1 MNLQNSKIASNI
13 IELNKIIKNAVSS
26 QGILDR
32 KNREKYSQIYTP
44 EEIANYMASMFG
56 EPKKEIIRILD
67 PGSGF
72 GVLTAAFLLNILK
85 IENCCVKKIIID
97 LYEIDKVVIKQL
109 SINLDKMRKILLKIG
124 IEIEYNIYNENF
136 IASYYYKYNNKTQ
149 QLYDYAIL
157 NPPYKKLKSNSHDK
171 LILKSLNINV
181 TNYYSAFV
189 CLVKR
194 LLVDNGEFVAITPRS
209 FCNGY
214 YFLWFREDI
223 IKDVTFKTIH
233 LFESRYDVFKSD
245 QVLQESIIY
254 HCIKRVPEDNYKIK
268 ICYSMNYTLDEIIEK
283 EQTYNQLIFPDD
295 SKKIIRILKY
305 NVESNISDMIKS
317 LSCFLNDLDISVSCG
332 AIVEFREKDFLRKRK
347 VGNGMPLF
355 YSEHLSSIGVQ
366 WPKKKVK
373 KYNYIICN
381 KENNYKLRKNGNY
394 VLVKRMSSKE
404 EKKRINATLC
414 IGEKY
419 DFEYFGFDNK
429 VNYYH
434 SNNEGLPLDIAKG
447 LTLYLNSSLIDIY
460 FRTFSGSTQVNVS
473 DLKSL
478 QYPNKQ
484 QLKLLAK
491 EYDKLEKKGCLG
503 KQEYVDKIVNY
514 ILFNEE

>member
-1 MNLQNSKIASNI
+1 MDLQNSKIASNI
-13 IELNKIIKNAVSS
+13 IELKKIMKNTVSL

-44 EEIANYMASMFG
+44 EEIANYMASMFE

-72 GVLTAAFLLNILK
+72 GILTIKFLINILK
-85 IENCCVKKIIID
+85 TENNCIKKIIID
-97 LYEIDKVVIKQL
+97 LYEIDKIVIKQL
-109 SINLDKMRKILLKIG
+109 NTNMNKMKKIFLQIG
-124 IEIEYNIYNENF
+124 IEIKYNIYNENF
-136 IASYYYKYNNKTQ
+136 IASYYNNYKNNTQ

-157 NPPYKKLKSNSHDK
+157 NPPYKKLKSNSNDK
-171 LILKSLNINV
+171 LMLRDLNINV

-194 LLVDNGEFVAITPRS
+194 LLVSNGELVAITPRS
-209 FCNGY
+209 FCNGD

-223 IKDVTFKTIH
+223 TKDMIFKKIH

-254 HCIKRVPEDNYKIK
+254 HCIKKVPQNNYKIK
-268 ICYSMNYTLDEIIEK
+268 VCYSKNYTLDEIVEN

-295 SKKIIRILKY
+295 NKKVIRILKH
-305 NVESNISDMIKS
+305 NIESNVSDKIKS
-317 LSCFLNDLDISVSCG
+317 LTCSLDNLDISVSCG
-332 AIVEFREKDFLRKRK
+332 PIVEFREKDILRKRK
-347 VGNGMPLF
+347 VKNGVPLF
-355 YSEHLSSIGVQ
+355 YSEHISSSGME

-373 KYNYIICN
+373 KYNYIIWN
-381 KENNYKLRKNGNY
+381 KENNNKLRKNGNY
-394 VLVKRMSSKE
+394 VLVKRMTSKE

-419 DFEYFGFDNK
+419 HFRYFGFDNK

-434 SNNEGLPLDIAKG
+434 SNNQGLPLDIAKG
-447 LTLYLNSSLIDIY
+447 LTLYLNSSFIDIY

-484 QLKLLAK
+484 QLKLLAR
-491 EYDKLEKKGCLG
+491 EYDELEMKECLG
-503 KQEYVDKIVNY
+503 RQEYIDQIVY
-514 ILFNEE
+514 CILFNEE